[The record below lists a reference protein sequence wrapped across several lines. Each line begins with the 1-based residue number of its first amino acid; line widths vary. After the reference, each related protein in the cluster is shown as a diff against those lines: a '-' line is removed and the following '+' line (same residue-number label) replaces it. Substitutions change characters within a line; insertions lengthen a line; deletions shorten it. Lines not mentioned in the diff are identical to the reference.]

1 MFLLLRRMNELGIIL
16 LQLTNSLVVLL
27 LGAGYFYFRKITKSS
42 QLVVTGEEED
52 QLLDKQYARAI
63 TVSQMINSAFI
74 LSLGA
79 MAIGFI
85 IVRESSPATPLLSF
99 ALLVCSVLST
109 GIVTKSVTL
118 ANPTRPIP
126 NWAKEDG
133 AFDAMDEGERH
144 VALKAYYKVYKIV
157 MRLLIMSILLA
168 MYYSV
173 LTGQSQIMSII
184 LMVVLLLVMVF
195 SYLGVIR
202 RGH

>member
-16 LQLTNSLVVLL
+16 LQLTNSIVILL

-42 QLVVTGEEED
+42 QLIVTGEEED
-52 QLLDKQYARAI
+52 QLLNKQYERSI

-126 NWAKEDG
+126 NWVKEDG

-157 MRLLIMSILLA
+157 MSLLIISILLA

-184 LMVVLLLVMVF
+184 VMVVLLLVMVF
-195 SYLGVIR
+195 SYLSVIR
-202 RGH
+202 RER

>member
-27 LGAGYFYFRKITKSS
+27 LGVGYFYFRKITKSS

-52 QLLDKQYARAI
+52 QLLDKQYERAI

-85 IVRESSPATPLLSF
+85 IVSESSIATPLLSF

-126 NWAKEDG
+126 NWVKEDG

-157 MRLLIMSILLA
+157 MGLLIISILLA

-195 SYLGVIR
+195 SYLSVIR
-202 RGH
+202 RGR

>member
-16 LQLTNSLVVLL
+16 LQLTNSIVILL

-52 QLLDKQYARAI
+52 QLLDKQYERSI

-126 NWAKEDG
+126 NWVKEDG

-157 MRLLIMSILLA
+157 MSLLIISILLA

-184 LMVVLLLVMVF
+184 VMVVLLLVMVF
-195 SYLGVIR
+195 SYLSVIR
-202 RGH
+202 RER

>member
-1 MFLLLRRMNELGIIL
+1 MGIIL
-16 LQLTNSLVVLL
+16 LQLTNSIVILL

-52 QLLDKQYARAI
+52 QLLDKQYERAI

-126 NWAKEDG
+126 NWVKEDG

-157 MRLLIMSILLA
+157 MGLLIISILLA

-184 LMVVLLLVMVF
+184 VMVVLLLVMVF
-195 SYLGVIR
+195 SYLSVIR
-202 RGH
+202 RGR

>member
-1 MFLLLRRMNELGIIL
+1 MGIIL
-16 LQLTNSLVVLL
+16 LQLTNSVVILL

-52 QLLDKQYARAI
+52 QLLDKQYERSI

-126 NWAKEDG
+126 NWVKEDG

-157 MRLLIMSILLA
+157 MSLLIISILLA

-184 LMVVLLLVMVF
+184 VMVVLLLVMVF
-195 SYLGVIR
+195 SYLSVIR
-202 RGH
+202 RER

>member
-1 MFLLLRRMNELGIIL
+1 MGIIL
-16 LQLTNSLVVLL
+16 LQLTNSIVILL

-52 QLLDKQYARAI
+52 QLLDKQYERSI

-126 NWAKEDG
+126 NWVKEDG

-157 MRLLIMSILLA
+157 MSLLIISILLA

-184 LMVVLLLVMVF
+184 VMVVLLLVMVF
-195 SYLGVIR
+195 SYLSVIR
-202 RGH
+202 RER

>member
-16 LQLTNSLVVLL
+16 LQLTNSIVILL

-52 QLLDKQYARAI
+52 QLLDKQYERSI

-126 NWAKEDG
+126 NWVKEDG

-157 MRLLIMSILLA
+157 MGLLIISILLA

-184 LMVVLLLVMVF
+184 VMVVLLLVMVF
-195 SYLGVIR
+195 SYLSVIR
-202 RGH
+202 RER